1 MTKKNKNIK
10 LKSAQEKRLNV
21 FLLFLFLSFVI
32 SLLVKLSNTYTQ
44 TLNFEL
50 SPTELK
56 SNELIISEVP
66 KSINVT
72 ISGRGFELLKY
83 YIKKPIIEVD
93 FSQLRKNNTHYIWSS
108 TKNKTFK
115 TQINYF
121 LVFVILIAISSPRE
135 FSPIT

>member
-83 YIKKPIIEVD
+83 
-93 FSQLRKNNTHYIWSS
+93 
-108 TKNKTFK
+108 
-115 TQINYF
+115 
-121 LVFVILIAISSPRE
+121 
-135 FSPIT
+135 